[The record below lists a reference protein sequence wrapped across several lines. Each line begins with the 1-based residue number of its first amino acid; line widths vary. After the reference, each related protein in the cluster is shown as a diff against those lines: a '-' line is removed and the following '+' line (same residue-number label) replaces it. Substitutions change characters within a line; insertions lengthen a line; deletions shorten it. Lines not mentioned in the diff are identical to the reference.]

1 MWSYIYGRQMSDMAN
16 WSLDQLLETDPY
28 DLENLVAFLFR
39 RMGYK
44 ANVTSRSKDGG
55 VDVEIRLEHFGLSH
69 RWLVQVKRYLNPVG
83 VKEVREYSS
92 LRYRERADG
101 VIIVT
106 TSTFTEDAYRE
117 ATEHNVKLIEG
128 QLLVSM
134 LNRYCSDAAKN
145 VSGGIEMNATA
156 SGGVVLKTGESVHLR
171 EPVSVENAQVT
182 LVITNRNIYFEQNS
196 GGLFSKRP
204 EISRRIEVRDLAGF
218 SHVKKEIVLV
228 VGKKK
233 FELIRIRPKDM
244 GVVLKVLEQLRTDYM
259 RGESLLRLEQAKNN
273 FIILTNRRLAT
284 ITPSGEQVMELKLKD
299 IVGSE
304 ATGSGM
310 FRRQRLIIS
319 EVHEGAKK
327 HVFEVADAKG
337 WKNEIDRAVRS
348 S

>member
-1 MWSYIYGRQMSDMAN
+1 MNAITN
-16 WSLDQLLETDPY
+16 WSLDQLLEIDPF

-39 RMGYK
+39 KMGYK

-55 VDVEIRLEHFGLSH
+55 VDVEVKLEHFGLSH

-92 LRYRERADG
+92 LRYREKVDG

-134 LNRYCSDAAKN
+134 LNHYCGDAAKN
-145 VSGGIEMNATA
+145 VSDGVEKNSIA
-156 SGGVVLKTGESVHLR
+156 SGGAVLKTGESVHLR
-171 EPVSVENAQVT
+171 EPATVEGTRLT

-196 GGLFSKRP
+196 GGLFSKKP
-204 EISRRIEVRDLAGF
+204 EISRRIEVRDLVGF
-218 SHVKKEIVLV
+218 SNLKKEILLV

-233 FELIRIRPKDM
+233 FEVIRIQPKDILK
-244 GVVLKVLEQLRTDYM
+244 VLNVLEQLKTDYM

-273 FIILTNRRLAT
+273 FVILTNRRLAT
-284 ITPSGEQVMELKLKD
+284 IALGGEESLELKLKN

-304 ATGSGM
+304 VAGSGM
-310 FRRQRLIIS
+310 FSRQKLIIS
-319 EVHEGAKK
+319 EVREAVTK
-327 HVFEVADAKG
+327 HVFEVNDAKG
-337 WKNEIDRAVRS
+337 WKNQIDEAVRS
-348 S
+348 A

>member
-1 MWSYIYGRQMSDMAN
+1 MSEITN

-44 ANVTSRSKDGG
+44 ADVTSRSKDGG
-55 VDVEIRLEHFGLSH
+55 VDVDVRLEHFGLSH
-69 RWLVQVKRYLNPVG
+69 RWLVQVKRYANPVG

-92 LRYRERADG
+92 LRYREKVDG

-117 ATEHNVKLIEG
+117 STEHNVKLIEG

-134 LNRYCSDAAKN
+134 LNHYCGDAAKN
-145 VSGGIEMNATA
+145 VPGGIENNATT
-156 SGGVVLKTGESVHLR
+156 SGGAVLKTGESVHLR
-171 EPVSVENAQVT
+171 EPVSVENTRLT

-196 GGLFSKRP
+196 GGLFSKKP
-204 EISRRIEVRDLAGF
+204 EISRRIEVRELVGF
-218 SHVKKEIVLV
+218 SHARKEILLV

-233 FELIRIRPKDM
+233 FEVIRIQPKDM
-244 GVVLKVLEQLRTDYM
+244 GNVLNVLEQLKADYL

-284 ITPSGEQVMELKLKD
+284 ITPRGEEALELKLKY

-304 ATGSGM
+304 VVGSGI
-310 FRRQRLIIS
+310 FSRQKLIIS
-319 EVHEGAKK
+319 EVRDDVKK

-337 WKNEIDRAVRS
+337 WKNEVDEAVRS
-348 S
+348 A

>member
-1 MWSYIYGRQMSDMAN
+1 MSGITI

-44 ANVTSRSKDGG
+44 ADVTARSKDGG
-55 VDVEIRLEHFGLSH
+55 VDVEIQLEHFGLSH

-92 LRYRERADG
+92 LRYREKVDG

-134 LNRYCSDAAKN
+134 LNHYCSDAAKN
-145 VSGGIEMNATA
+145 VSDGIEKKTTT
-156 SGGVVLKTGESVHLR
+156 SGGAVLKTGESVHLR
-171 EPVSVENAQVT
+171 EPAIVGNTRLS

-196 GGLFSKRP
+196 GGLFSKKP
-204 EISRRIEVRDLAGF
+204 EISRRIEVRDLVGF
-218 SHVKKEIVLV
+218 SHVRKEILLVL
-228 VGKKK
+228 GKKK
-233 FELIRIRPKDM
+233 FEVIRIQPKDM
-244 GVVLKVLEQLRTDYM
+244 GHVLNVLEQLKTDYM

-273 FIILTNRRLAT
+273 FVILTNRRLAT
-284 ITPSGEQVMELKLKD
+284 ITPRGEEALELKLKD

-304 ATGSGM
+304 VAGSGM
-310 FRRQRLIIS
+310 FSRQKLIIS
-319 EVHEGAKK
+319 EVREDVKK
-327 HVFEVADAKG
+327 HIFEVADAKG
-337 WKNEIDRAVRS
+337 WKNEIDKAVRS
-348 S
+348 A